1 MELCGHNVVN
11 NTMKVQY
18 SNYLVTIHLVSRVD
32 QKTTPLSCSWLEFGL
47 GLHFF
52 PLQQWYPPEWSI
64 LCIGITFENALF
76 TGCSSPI
83 LGMCFHQ
90 HASQGSFKFF
100 QCKGRRLNSGTNS
113 ATKSFLY
120 YPSEEPH
127 SAWTLDLV

>member
-52 PLQQWYPPEWSI
+52 PLQQ
-64 LCIGITFENALF
+64 
-76 TGCSSPI
+76 
-83 LGMCFHQ
+83 
-90 HASQGSFKFF
+90 
-100 QCKGRRLNSGTNS
+100 
-113 ATKSFLY
+113 
-120 YPSEEPH
+120 
-127 SAWTLDLV
+127 